1 MTCVIS
7 FVRSFAIGNNS
18 MSNSYDMGK
27 PVFLNDDECYT
38 LCTKSYES
46 LDVHIDL
53 RSNVMAV
60 VFPVASLVRN
70 SFQ

>member
-1 MTCVIS
+1 
-7 FVRSFAIGNNS
+7 
-18 MSNSYDMGK
+18 MSNSYDTGE
-27 PVFLNDDECYT
+27 PVFHT
-38 LCTKSYES
+38 LCTKSCEG

>member
-1 MTCVIS
+1 
-7 FVRSFAIGNNS
+7 
-18 MSNSYDMGK
+18 MSNSYDTGE

-38 LCTKSYES
+38 LCTKSCEG

>member
-1 MTCVIS
+1 
-7 FVRSFAIGNNS
+7 
-18 MSNSYDMGK
+18 MSNSYDTGK
-27 PVFLNDDECYT
+27 PVILDHDECYT
-38 LCTKSYES
+38 LCTKSYEC

>member
-1 MTCVIS
+1 
-7 FVRSFAIGNNS
+7 

-38 LCTKSYES
+38 LCTKSYEC